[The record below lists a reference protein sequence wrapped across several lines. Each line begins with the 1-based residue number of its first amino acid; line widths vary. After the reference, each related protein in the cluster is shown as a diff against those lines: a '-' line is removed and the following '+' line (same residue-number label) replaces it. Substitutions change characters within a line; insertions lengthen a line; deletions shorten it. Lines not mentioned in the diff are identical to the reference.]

1 MDAHTS
7 SPVPE
12 ITVILPTLNEAESI
26 GTALATIEQV
36 FSENQIDGEILVV
49 DDRSQDATIAIV
61 REYQKTHPN
70 VQYLVRTTEPGL
82 SRSLLDGF
90 THARADRILVTDA
103 DLQHDVTLIPQFLD
117 ALRDH
122 DLVIGS
128 RYMRGGSI
136 EHWAWRRRIISLG
149 ATGLGQTLF
158 PGITDPVSGF
168 FALHRSVVEGVTI
181 RGRGYKLSLD
191 ILAKGKYRSVTEI
204 PYRFMSRK
212 QGASKLNLSTIREYA
227 LQVGEL
233 VLYTLNNPTSRVW
246 DEWRRIGRFGVVGAT
261 GVGVNWGMY
270 ALLAHGLVLA
280 PLGAAVIAIETS
292 IISNFLLNDR
302 WTFQKTDRSIA
313 RFLAFQSVSMVGMV
327 VQLAV
332 FSLLVACA
340 GSDNDLLVYPVG
352 ILVAFA
358 WNYWG
363 NRRLTWKNLS

>member
-1 MDAHTS
+1 
-7 SPVPE
+7 
-12 ITVILPTLNEAESI
+12 
-26 GTALATIEQV
+26 
-36 FSENQIDGEILVV
+36 
-49 DDRSQDATIAIV
+49 
-61 REYQKTHPN
+61 
-70 VQYLVRTTEPGL
+70 
-82 SRSLLDGF
+82 
-90 THARADRILVTDA
+90 
-103 DLQHDVTLIPQFLD
+103 
-117 ALRDH
+117 
-122 DLVIGS
+122 
-128 RYMRGGSI
+128 
-136 EHWAWRRRIISLG
+136 
-149 ATGLGQTLF
+149 
-158 PGITDPVSGF
+158 
-168 FALHRSVVEGVTI
+168 
-181 RGRGYKLSLD
+181 
-191 ILAKGKYRSVTEI
+191 
-204 PYRFMSRK
+204 
-212 QGASKLNLSTIREYA
+212 
-227 LQVGEL
+227 
-233 VLYTLNNPTSRVW
+233 
-246 DEWRRIGRFGVVGAT
+246 VGAT